1 MRYTSLL
8 NAYST
13 ALEYTKATPREIG
26 DAHTIADGIWHQ
38 ILIKAADKTELLK
51 LGAEFEEKLWDEIP
65 DIKMLVNIFVCAR
78 LYDEVLNE
86 QPSTE
91 NK

>member
-38 ILIKAADKTELLK
+38 ILVKAADKKELLK
-51 LGAEFEEKLWDEIP
+51 LGAEFEEHLFDNVP

-86 QPSTE
+86 PSTE
-91 NK
+91 NN